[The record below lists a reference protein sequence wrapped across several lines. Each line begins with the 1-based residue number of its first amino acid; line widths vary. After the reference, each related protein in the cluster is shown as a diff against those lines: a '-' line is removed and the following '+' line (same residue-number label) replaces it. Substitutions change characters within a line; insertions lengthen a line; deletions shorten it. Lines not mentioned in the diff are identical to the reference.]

1 MQAHYAPTFT
11 RETGSTEADWLQA
24 LPRACG
30 AHALEMGGRAATVQI
45 GAGQL
50 HLAWKTLPSRRI
62 ALLQLPR
69 LAVSYRFEAVD
80 EAARLRFMRHFD
92 LNMLRGGG

>member
-1 MQAHYAPTFT
+1 MQAHYAPSFT
-11 RETGSTEADWLQA
+11 RETGSTEAEWLQA

-30 AHALEMGGRAATVQI
+30 HHALVVGRHEARVQI
-45 GAGQL
+45 DPGQL
-50 HLAWKTLPSRRI
+50 HLVWQPLPPRRI

-80 EAARLRFMRHFD
+80 EAARLRFMQHFD